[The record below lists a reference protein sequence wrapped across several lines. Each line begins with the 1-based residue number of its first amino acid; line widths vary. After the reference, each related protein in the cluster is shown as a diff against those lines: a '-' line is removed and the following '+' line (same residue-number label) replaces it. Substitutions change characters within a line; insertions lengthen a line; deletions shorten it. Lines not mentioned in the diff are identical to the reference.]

1 MANSWKEDK
10 KLDYFLTKYR
20 SKLLLFAVF
29 SLKNEDHALDVLQD
43 TMIGFV
49 KVALDYHEDAWLNLC
64 YKILKRR
71 IIDFQRKQR
80 WRNRLCAI
88 IPFSQLRTEQDLDQ
102 SEYKN
107 PTKIDK
113 VQLLFNSVESQ
124 YRADC
129 LADEFEHAFKR
140 LPKRQQEA
148 YLLRQWQGMSTIETA
163 EIMACSMS
171 SVKTHLSRAMQSLK
185 VSLGEWIE

>member
-1 MANSWKEDK
+1 MANSWEENK

-20 SKLLLFAVF
+20 SKLLVFAVF
-29 SLKNEDHALDVLQD
+29 SLKNEDQALDVLQE

-49 KVALDYHEDAWLNLC
+49 KVASNYHEEAWLNLC

-88 IPFSQLRTEQDLDQ
+88 IPFSQLNAEQ
-102 SEYKN
+102 SEHK
-107 PTKIDK
+107 KSAQIDGI
-113 VQLLFNSVESQ
+113 QRLFSEVESQ

-148 YLLRQWQGMSTIETA
+148 YLLRQWQGMSTLETA
-163 EIMACSMS
+163 EIMACSS
-171 SVKTHLSRAMQSLK
+171 GSVKTHLSRAMQSLK